1 MKKTSLP
8 QLKDIASA
16 AGVSMATAS
25 IILRNG
31 NGRFAEE
38 TRQRVLEVAKKLGW
52 RQNLLVQSIQTG
64 KTRTIGVLIPPFDSY
79 WTNVLTGIHQA
90 LTEADYMPITLWVGD
105 GEHFADNGQGLE
117 QIHKL
122 VDRRVEGILVW
133 PDFASAYKDYFR
145 ELIERGIPL
154 VVVDHALEDCRLAD
168 SVQTDEELG
177 GRLVAE
183 HLLKL
188 GHRNIGCVTEFEK
201 DARSWQ
207 LRRQRYFEFALHTM
221 APDVQYRVWHRSEER
236 ADVIE
241 LAKEI
246 LRMKDRPTALFAE
259 TDHLAYD
266 LYFAAADLGV
276 RIPEELSIVGF
287 SDLDFSRQMRPPL
300 TTVRQNG
307 IEVGKCAGQ
316 AIVRRIKKEVTSPA
330 STIIRVSCD
339 LIVRSS
345 TAAPPAKTTK

>member
-1 MKKTSLP
+1 
-8 QLKDIASA
+8 
-16 AGVSMATAS
+16 
-25 IILRNG
+25 
-31 NGRFAEE
+31 
-38 TRQRVLEVAKKLGW
+38 
-52 RQNLLVQSIQTG
+52 
-64 KTRTIGVLIPPFDSY
+64 
-79 WTNVLTGIHQA
+79 
-90 LTEADYMPITLWVGD
+90 
-105 GEHFADNGQGLE
+105 
-117 QIHKL
+117 

-221 APDVQYRVWHRSEER
+221 APDVQYRVWHMSEER
-236 ADVIE
+236 ADVID

-266 LYFAAADLGV
+266 LYLAAADLGV

-339 LIVRSS
+339 LIVRNS
-345 TAAPPAKTTK
+345 TAAPPAKTAK